1 MTERTLRDDLAM
13 SALTGML
20 ASAKNVTDILGAAK
34 RTGRDFEKVVASIA
48 YEIADAML
56 EERKPDPLD
65 RDARGVTKGMR
76 DFLTKGGVKK

>member
-1 MTERTLRDDLAM
+1 MTERTLRDDFAIA
-13 SALTGML
+13 ALTGIL
-20 ASAKNVTDILGAAK
+20 AGDDSLLAISRITQKSGGRPSEFAA
-34 RTGRDFEKVVASIA
+34 GLA

-76 DFLTKGGVKK
+76 DFIGGAKR